1 QSFREKC
8 PERANFGSERESHSA
23 EVCRLIPVFIEV
35 FRALAS
41 RQRMFGEMQLAE
53 RVSAQPTTSMLV
65 YQALGNRARSV
76 STNRYAISSSL
87 RPLRA
92 VSPRGDY
99 HPRPARLAPPAAG
112 RQHEQ
117 RRRWR
122 VRQHGGCIGLSD
134 QARRATQRRLKP
146 PEWQQAQ

>member
-1 QSFREKC
+1 M
-8 PERANFGSERESHSA
+8 
-23 EVCRLIPVFIEV
+23 FIEV

-53 RVSAQPTTSMLV
+53 GVSAQPTTSMLV

-76 STNRYAISSSL
+76 STNRYAISS
-87 RPLRA
+87 RFRALRA
-92 VSPRGDY
+92 AFHRGDY
-99 HPRPARLAPPAAG
+99 HTRRARPAPPAAG

-122 VRQHGGCIGLSD
+122 VRQHSGCIGLSD
-134 QARRATQRRLKP
+134 QASRATQRRLKP
-146 PEWQQAQ
+146 PEWQQAQSQQEVFFFKQKTAYEMPK